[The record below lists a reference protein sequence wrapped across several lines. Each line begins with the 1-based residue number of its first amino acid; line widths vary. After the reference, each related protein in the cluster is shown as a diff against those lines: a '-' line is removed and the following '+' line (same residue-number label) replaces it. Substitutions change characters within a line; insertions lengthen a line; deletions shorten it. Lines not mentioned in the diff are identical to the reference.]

1 MTRGRLL
8 LALVFVPAL
17 ASAQVPNPTSVAW
30 DHTDFA
36 SASRYDGGYFAL
48 LVKADNTCDLLSTPA
63 VSPTTTDNL
72 GKPATT
78 TGVGLSATLVA
89 RPIGCYVMK
98 VRVLDASGLYSE
110 WSLPSDP
117 FVRRPA
123 TPGKPVAK

>member
-1 MTRGRLL
+1 MTRVLRL

-48 LVKADNTCDLLSTPA
+48 LVKADNTCDLLAIPA
-63 VSPTTTDNL
+63 VVPTAIDNL
-72 GKPATT
+72 GKPTTT
-78 TGVGLSATLVA
+78 TGLGMSTALVSK
-89 RPIGCYVMK
+89 PIGCYVLK